1 MVVENLQGRTKDF
14 MNKIWESRDNG
25 VDTEQKLVAFIL
37 RLAAEN
43 VRFYTAQNDLIVLD
57 KNDLMDLS
65 NEIENL

>member
-1 MVVENLQGRTKDF
+1 MTERAQQFL
-14 MNKIWESRDNG
+14 NKIWESRDNG

>member
-1 MVVENLQGRTKDF
+1 MAERAQQFLCKV
-14 MNKIWESRDNG
+14 WESRDNG
-25 VDTEQKLVAFIL
+25 VDTEEQLVAFIL

-57 KNDLMDLS
+57 KNDLIDLS

>member
-1 MVVENLQGRTKDF
+1 MTERAQQFL
-14 MNKIWESRDNG
+14 NKIWQSRDNG